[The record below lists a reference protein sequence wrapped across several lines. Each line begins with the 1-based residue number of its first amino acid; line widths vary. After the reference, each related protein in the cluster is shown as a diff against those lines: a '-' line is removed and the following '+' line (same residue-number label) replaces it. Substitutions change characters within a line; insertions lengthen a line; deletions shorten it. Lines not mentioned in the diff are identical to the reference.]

1 MTVEAFAEF
10 AGAEFGLPLKTLDFS
25 VQGARFVEE
34 SKEVGKRDTGM
45 LAARTIADLDIKH
58 APILMALSASRIS
71 RSLPPVADADVARV
85 AIEVALAEGACVEST
100 PASDS
105 LHLTNAFGLSNG
117 DLIYVVFVRLRSR
130 FAPIKSKFCHR
141 SCGLS
146 NNPFAFAAWGQALHT
161 TLMLASTRHSRS
173 ANTSTLALTRGK
185 WRPSAPRKAITDW
198 PPCFRRSTCPH

>member
-1 MTVEAFAEF
+1 LFVETPTLVKNIEACPWMTVEAFAEF

-71 RSLPPVADADVARV
+71 CPQ
-85 AIEVALAEGACVEST
+85 VALAEGACVEST

-141 SCGLS
+141 SCKSSCIPG
-146 NNPFAFAAWGQALHT
+146 
-161 TLMLASTRHSRS
+161 
-173 ANTSTLALTRGK
+173 
-185 WRPSAPRKAITDW
+185 
-198 PPCFRRSTCPH
+198 